1 MVKKI
6 IIQRKMQ
13 QPNKLH
19 NQKQQANMFVRDTS
33 PTLDTVVMPPYV
45 GSEKI

>member
-6 IIQRKMQ
+6 ITQRKMQ

-19 NQKQQANMFVRDTS
+19 NQKQQTNVFVRDIF
-33 PTLDTVVMPPYV
+33 PPLDTVVMPPYV
-45 GSEKI
+45 ESEKI